1 MLCLA
6 VLLLLDVPRD
16 RVKMNRVWQIIW
28 FTGTLGNVVNKNSQP
43 SHGQSSWEP
52 TLQNEDTLCQAVAPL
67 LDGCYYVPRD
77 RVRMNRVWQINHF
90 PDDWSRAVALRQPTP
105 TPSLPDKTK
114 SQHSPIYAVKLYSPV
129 IHFSMRC
136 DQNYAIVIKI
146 VCKLTLYLLH
156 KFNWTNGS

>member
-6 VLLLLDVPRD
+6 VSL
-16 RVKMNRVWQIIW
+16 
-28 FTGTLGNVVNKNSQP
+28 
-43 SHGQSSWEP
+43 
-52 TLQNEDTLCQAVAPL
+52 L

-114 SQHSPIYAVKLYSPV
+114 SQHSPIYAVKFYSPV
-129 IHFSMRC
+129 IHFSMQC

-146 VCKLTLYLLH
+146 VYKLKLYLLL
-156 KFNWTNGS
+156 KFN

>member
-1 MLCLA
+1 MSFRQSPRFISADTVECKLQDCFIQSHGFRQSPEFIVVGTVEYKSQAFFTRSLGYIQLFTCEPT
-6 VLLLLDVPRD
+6 LL
-16 RVKMNRVWQIIW
+16 NE
-28 FTGTLGNVVNKNSQP
+28 GTLGLAV
-43 SHGQSSWEP
+43 SS
-52 TLQNEDTLCQAVAPL
+52 L

-129 IHFSMRC
+129 IHFSIQC
-136 DQNYAIVIKI
+136 NQNYVTVIKT
-146 VCKLTLYLLH
+146 VYNLSL
-156 KFNWTNGS
+156 

>member
-1 MLCLA
+1 MVSGRA
-6 VLLLLDVPRD
+6 VIPPLF
-16 RVKMNRVWQIIW
+16 RVKVVGTVECKSQAF
-28 FTGTLGNVVNKNSQP
+28 FTRSLEFTQFTGEPTLPNEGTLGLAV
-43 SHGQSSWEP
+43 SS
-52 TLQNEDTLCQAVAPL
+52 L

-129 IHFSMRC
+129 IHFSIQC
-136 DQNYAIVIKI
+136 
-146 VCKLTLYLLH
+146 T
-156 KFNWTNGS
+156 